1 MLTKRI
7 LSTGFV
13 CGAICCIPA
22 LAQTTPPAAG
32 TATAADKEF
41 ITFVGQTDMT
51 EAHFGQLAQDQA
63 TDQDIKD
70 YGQTLVTD
78 HTKDYNT
85 VSALAT
91 KLGADMPKGIDAAHN
106 KMIDPVAKLKGRAFD
121 RRFLADM
128 VKGHEQAIAKYKKEA
143 DSGDNADLK
152 AYASATLPTLQM
164 HLQKAEELAHPAKA
178 AKKKAM

>member
-22 LAQTTPPAAG
+22 LAQTPAA
-32 TATAADKEF
+32 TATTADKDF
-41 ITFVGQTDMT
+41 ITFVAQTDMT

-70 YGQTLVTD
+70 FGQTLVTD
-78 HTKDYNT
+78 HTKDYNAIT
-85 VSALAT
+85 ALGT
-91 KLGADMPKGIDAAHN
+91 KLGADVPKGIDAAHN

-121 RRFLADM
+121 RRFLSDM

-152 AYASATLPTLQM
+152 AYAAATIPTLQM
-164 HLQKAEELAHPAKA
+164 HLQKAEELSHPAKA

>member
-7 LSTGFV
+7 LTTGFV
-13 CGAICCIPA
+13 CGALSCIP
-22 LAQTTPPAAG
+22 LMAQAPAG
-32 TATAADKEF
+32 TASAADKEF
-41 ITFVGQTDMT
+41 VDFAAQTDMT

-63 TDQDIKD
+63 TGQDVKD
-70 YGQTLVTD
+70 YGQMLTTD

-85 VSALAT
+85 LTAVAS
-91 KLGADMPKGIDAAHN
+91 KIGADVPKGIDAAHN
-106 KMIDPVAKLKGRAFD
+106 KMIDPVAKLKGHAFD

-152 AYASATLPTLQM
+152 AYAAAALPVLQT
-164 HLQKAEELAHPAKA
+164 HLQRAEELSHAGGKTA
-178 AKKKAM
+178 AKKHAM

>member
-22 LAQTTPPAAG
+22 LAQTPAG
-32 TATAADKEF
+32 TATAGDKDF
-41 ITFVGQTDMT
+41 ITFAAQTDMT
-51 EAHFGQLAQDQA
+51 EAHFGQLAQDQSS
-63 TDQDIKD
+63 DQDVKD

-85 VSALAT
+85 VTALAT
-91 KLGADMPKGIDAAHN
+91 KLGADVPKGIDAAHN
-106 KMIDPVAKLKGRAFD
+106 KMIDPVAKLKGHTFD
-121 RRFLADM
+121 RRFLGDM

-152 AYASATLPTLQM
+152 AYATATLPTLQM
-164 HLQKAEELAHPAKA
+164 HLQKAEELAHPGK
-178 AKKKAM
+178 AKKTKM

>member
-7 LSTGFV
+7 LTTGFV
-13 CGAICCIPA
+13 CGALWCIPA
-22 LAQTTPPAAG
+22 IAQTPTA

-41 ITFVGQTDMT
+41 VDFVGQTDMT

-63 TDQDIKD
+63 SGQDVKD

-85 VSALAT
+85 ITALAT
-91 KLGADMPKGIDAAHN
+91 KMGADVPKGIDAMHM
-106 KMIDPVAKLKGRAFD
+106 KMIDPVAKLKGHAFD
-121 RRFLADM
+121 HRFLADM
-128 VKGHEQAIAKYKKEA
+128 VKGHEQAITKYKKEA

-152 AYASATLPTLQM
+152 AYAAATLPTLQM
-164 HLQKAEELAHPAKA
+164 HLQKAEELSHPAGKS
-178 AKKKAM
+178 KKHSTM

>member
-7 LSTGFV
+7 LTTGFV
-13 CGAICCIPA
+13 CGALCCIPA
-22 LAQTTPPAAG
+22 IAQTP
-32 TATAADKEF
+32 TATAGDQEF
-41 ITFVGQTDMT
+41 VDFAGQTDMA

-63 TDQDIKD
+63 SGQEVKD

-85 VSALAT
+85 LTAVAA
-91 KLGADMPKGIDAAHN
+91 KIGANVPKGIDAMHM
-106 KMIDPVAKLKGRAFD
+106 KMIDPVAKLKGRTFD
-121 RRFLADM
+121 HHFLADM

-143 DSGDNADLK
+143 DGGDNADLK

-164 HLQKAEELAHPAKA
+164 HLQKAQELSGPASKA
-178 AKKKAM
+178 KRHSM

>member
-7 LSTGFV
+7 LSTSFV

-32 TATAADKEF
+32 TATAADKDF

-121 RRFLADM
+121 HRFLADM

-152 AYASATLPTLQM
+152 AYASATLPTLEM
-164 HLQKAEELAHPAKA
+164 HLQKAQELAHPAKA